1 MREIK
6 KLLFPLAIMIS
17 ILLII
22 VYLEG
27 YEQNVLV
34 GMLTFLGGLYLKDN
48 GNKFYSQLKVLL
60 GQHGWKRSQKEL
72 EIAGKLQEDTL
83 VRISFAYLFR
93 IKIGDK
99 YFLVPNSR
107 TGKYQPVG
115 GAYKFGANEAKY
127 LVAKFSVKDDNRIKV
142 DETTEADY
150 RLLVKNKNLRDFV
163 KRFDNTVD
171 RENIDDLSREF
182 IEEIFNTSILK
193 RDMFSDFSYS
203 YCGRHISNIEK
214 TAFGLYELLLADII
228 EVDLT
233 NNQKKL
239 FKALEDI
246 DSKRY
251 RFATS
256 EEINNLGMDYDN
268 QNLTDIIANHTYKVL
283 SENNDQLFKKIRYK
297 YKSKYKAPITVLL

>member
-1 MREIK
+1 
-6 KLLFPLAIMIS
+6 MIS

>member
-1 MREIK
+1 M
-6 KLLFPLAIMIS
+6 
-17 ILLII
+17 
-22 VYLEG
+22 V
-27 YEQNVLV
+27 
-34 GMLTFLGGLYLKDN
+34 TTTLKN
-48 GNKFYSQLKVLL
+48 S
-60 GQHGWKRSQKEL
+60 
-72 EIAGKLQEDTL
+72 DTL

-142 DETTEADY
+142 DETTESDY

-182 IEEIFNTSILK
+182 IEEIFNTNILK
-193 RDMFSDFSYS
+193 RDMFSDFAYS

-246 DSKRY
+246 DSKWY

-268 QNLTDIIANHTYKVL
+268 QNLTDVIANHTYKVL

>member
-1 MREIK
+1 
-6 KLLFPLAIMIS
+6 
-17 ILLII
+17 
-22 VYLEG
+22 
-27 YEQNVLV
+27 
-34 GMLTFLGGLYLKDN
+34 MLTFLGGLYLKDN

-60 GQHGWKRSQKEL
+60 GQQGWKRSQKEL

-142 DETTEADY
+142 DETTESDY

-182 IEEIFNTSILK
+182 IEEIFNTNILK
-193 RDMFSDFSYS
+193 RDMFSDFAYS

-246 DSKRY
+246 DSKWY

-268 QNLTDIIANHTYKVL
+268 QNLTDVIANHTYKVL